1 MSLHRLSGLRY
12 KGQCFCQ
19 LAKARSPKGKGQVL
33 SSPVASNEASA
44 LLPAGRPGGRV
55 ARDDNAMC
63 WDGCLLLCSG
73 GKKPAG
79 RATRDECLE
88 RRMCAATM
96 ARRTTPRMRKALPM
110 VGRHTERAGVCLG
123 WFRPASRVGACRNL
137 RHGSGIHTHRQVVA
151 GPVCRGIVMCAAI
164 NTMLRQPA
172 LLLQFGGPSLRRAVT
187 VPICLM
193 PNPVAPALQQQA
205 CFPGL
210 LAAFRCQPCTR

>member
-79 RATRDECLE
+79 RATRDACLE
-88 RRMCAATM
+88 RRMCVATM
-96 ARRTTPRMRKALPM
+96 ARRITPRMRKALPM
-110 VGRHTERAGVCLG
+110 GRAAHQASLGVPGMVPSGEPGRRLQEPAPGFRCSYPPAGRCWASVPGHRHVRSHQCDAVPT
-123 WFRPASRVGACRNL
+123 RIPAAV
-137 RHGSGIHTHRQVVA
+137 
-151 GPVCRGIVMCAAI
+151 
-164 NTMLRQPA
+164 
-172 LLLQFGGPSLRRAVT
+172 RRAVT
-187 VPICLM
+187 AAGSDGPICLT

-205 CFPGL
+205 YFPGL